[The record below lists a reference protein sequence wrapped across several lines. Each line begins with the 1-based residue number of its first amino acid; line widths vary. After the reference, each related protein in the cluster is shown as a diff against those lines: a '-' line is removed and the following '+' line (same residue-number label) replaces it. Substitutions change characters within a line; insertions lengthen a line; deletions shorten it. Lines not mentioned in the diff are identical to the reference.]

1 MGWVKSSSP
10 KELKQV
16 DLPSQYAGSKM
27 QQNAQRAQSLL
38 SGIVREAKPFRERD
52 SHACFVSSHRP
63 EGVWEI
69 PTSPVNASN
78 GIQLGSNSD
87 MHHKLEGGQRGGGE
101 EVNAENEMLKLAAVL
116 DCKVAETTL
125 MSMKERPSGTLANTR
140 RDIRAQISHLAQE
153 EGRLQQQQRNLS
165 AQKKRLVQLLIHFNL
180 ENDDD
185 ESSSDDEGLSCILRR

>member
-1 MGWVKSSSP
+1 
-10 KELKQV
+10 
-16 DLPSQYAGSKM
+16 
-27 QQNAQRAQSLL
+27 
-38 SGIVREAKPFRERD
+38 
-52 SHACFVSSHRP
+52 
-63 EGVWEI
+63 
-69 PTSPVNASN
+69 
-78 GIQLGSNSD
+78 
-87 MHHKLEGGQRGGGE
+87 
-101 EVNAENEMLKLAAVL
+101 MLKLAAVL